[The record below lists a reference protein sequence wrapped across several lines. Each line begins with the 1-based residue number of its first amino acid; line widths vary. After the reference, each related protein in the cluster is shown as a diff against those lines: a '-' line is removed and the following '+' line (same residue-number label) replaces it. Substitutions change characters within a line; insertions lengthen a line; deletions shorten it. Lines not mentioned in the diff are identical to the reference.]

1 MALSSHIARV
11 FRAKDAN
18 GKGRKGEVQVT
29 VPEDPQMKQ
38 MDADVRGLNPRRAG
52 DSGGS
57 NSRRYVWVS
66 AGNLPGVSEP
76 YLSSITTTSFASC
89 YGRLAQDREVW
100 R

>member
-11 FRAKDAN
+11 FRAKDAKDAN

-38 MDADVRGLNPRRAG
+38 MDG
-52 DSGGS
+52 
-57 NSRRYVWVS
+57 RYVWVS

-76 YLSSITTTSFASC
+76 
-89 YGRLAQDREVW
+89 
-100 R
+100 